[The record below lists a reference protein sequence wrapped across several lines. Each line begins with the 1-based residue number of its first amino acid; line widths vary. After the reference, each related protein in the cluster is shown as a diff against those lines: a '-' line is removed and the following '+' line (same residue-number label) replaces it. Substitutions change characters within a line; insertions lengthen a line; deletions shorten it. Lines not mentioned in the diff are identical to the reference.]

1 MKLRLPQILAI
12 AAVLGIAVLL
22 VMLFTGQKTWF
33 STNPPVEIQ
42 PNLDHQF
49 KAIPQSPNTF
59 FADGKSLREP
69 VEGTVARGT
78 QVYTLGAGDIDVAE
92 TQNVEPANLPKDS
105 EFLLARGQNR
115 FNTFC
120 SPCHGFNG
128 YSPKSKIS
136 LRGWAGI
143 PALALSDSA
152 KQGGEAAPNA
162 TQLSNARIFHIISV
176 GQNLM
181 PGYADKIDAIDRWA
195 IIRYLR
201 KLQGVEGIASN
212 PPAATAATN

>member
-78 QVYTLGAGDIDVAE
+78 QVYTLGAGDIDAAE

-105 EFLLARGQNR
+105 EFLLSRGQNR

-152 KQGGEAAPNA
+152 KQGGEAEPNA

>member
-1 MKLRLPQILAI
+1 M
-12 AAVLGIAVLL
+12 LL

-78 QVYTLGAGDIDVAE
+78 QVYTLGAGDIDAAE

-105 EFLLARGQNR
+105 EFLLSRGQNR

-152 KQGGEAAPNA
+152 KQGGEAEPNA

>member
-1 MKLRLPQILAI
+1 
-12 AAVLGIAVLL
+12 
-22 VMLFTGQKTWF
+22 
-33 STNPPVEIQ
+33 VEIQ

-78 QVYTLGAGDIDVAE
+78 QVYTLGAGDIDAAE

-105 EFLLARGQNR
+105 EFLLSRGQNR

-152 KQGGEAAPNA
+152 KQGGEAEPNA

>member
-49 KAIPQSPNTF
+49 KAIPQSPNT
-59 FADGKSLREP
+59 
-69 VEGTVARGT
+69 
-78 QVYTLGAGDIDVAE
+78 VYTLGAGDIDAAE

-105 EFLLARGQNR
+105 EFLLSRGQNR

-152 KQGGEAAPNA
+152 KQGGEAEPNA

>member
-78 QVYTLGAGDIDVAE
+78 QVYTLSAGDIDAAE

-105 EFLLARGQNR
+105 EFLLSRGQNR

-152 KQGGEAAPNA
+152 KQGGEAEPNA